1 MKGLGQNYGL
11 KNGHWSSRNDMHR
24 CHYLWSP
31 GWKWCGSSFNECN
44 SQVSSCLNLC
54 RERRVLGSHCD
65 TNLLMWPRLHL
76 QLTVVEGCRFTYGFV
91 HLSKRWFLAT
101 TMVPACC
108 AFSFCLTK
116 LGAQLT
122 LLQTTKDHGNIQW
135 YHDELKPCL
144 TPEGH
149 VRSLCLY
156 GCGPVDVRSQIT
168 MSCKARHDISLCD
181 VCQWL

>member
-76 QLTVVEGCRFTYGFV
+76 QLTVTMQWRVADSPMVLFTSAKDGSWQ
-91 HLSKRWFLAT
+91 LLWFLPVVHFHFVWQNWMHSSPCCRLPK
-101 TMVPACC
+101 TMETYNDTMTNW
-108 AFSFCLTK
+108 S
-116 LGAQLT
+116 
-122 LLQTTKDHGNIQW
+122 
-135 YHDELKPCL
+135 
-144 TPEGH
+144 H
-149 VRSLCLY
+149 V
-156 GCGPVDVRSQIT
+156 
-168 MSCKARHDISLCD
+168 
-181 VCQWL
+181 